1 MKLEAVQDREE
12 GDIQMMTA
20 EENGEGRK
28 KGPPKNKTYYLFAN
42 NTAQEVGR
50 HDFTKVKKYINRRL
64 FEYQG
69 PAMDRL
75 TSERQLTSINQ
86 QTRR

>member
-1 MKLEAVQDREE
+1 
-12 GDIQMMTA
+12 MMA
-20 EENGEGRK
+20 SEENAEGKRK
-28 KGPPKNKTYYLFAN
+28 KGPPKHKTCYLFTN
-42 NTAQEVGR
+42 NTAQAVAR

-75 TSERQLTSINQ
+75 I
-86 QTRR
+86 